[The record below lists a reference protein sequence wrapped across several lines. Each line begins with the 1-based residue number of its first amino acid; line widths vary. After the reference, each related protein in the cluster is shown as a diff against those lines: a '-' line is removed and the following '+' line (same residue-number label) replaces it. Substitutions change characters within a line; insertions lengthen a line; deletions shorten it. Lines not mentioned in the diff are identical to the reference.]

1 MKEVGSQAC
10 ISWLWAHPAQGNNP
24 LLGGDPG
31 WSLMSWVQ
39 VLMRDSGHTH
49 SHVPLPGPLH
59 KLVAAIRAHL
69 CTCQACASLG
79 TVILWR
85 QKHTSGIEVLD
96 FISAVC
102 PWPSPF
108 SLCLSF
114 QVYYKSGM
122 PEPAILPFI
131 AECS

>member
-59 KLVAAIRAHL
+59 KLVAAIRGTLVHMPGM
-69 CTCQACASLG
+69 CQPGHSHSLEAKAYF
-79 TVILWR
+79 W
-85 QKHTSGIEVLD
+85 D
-96 FISAVC
+96 
-102 PWPSPF
+102 
-108 SLCLSF
+108 
-114 QVYYKSGM
+114 
-122 PEPAILPFI
+122 
-131 AECS
+131 